1 MRNIINSSG
10 YRFLITLFLLINVWS
25 DSVLSMNDIYLSSVD
40 TNFYELEE
48 NNNLFNKITDVAY
61 QCPLQGGNSVYQ
73 ARSYLAQYDND
84 PIYTDQLNCFNVG
97 IYRKPSFTSLDE
109 ILVMPNPANES
120 FELVS
125 LSNEEVIL
133 GYELYDLLGKRNIH
147 SEKLNTRNVHI
158 DCKSLVNGIYL
169 LNIKM
174 SSGAMQ
180 QKKISIIH

>member
-1 MRNIINSSG
+1 
-10 YRFLITLFLLINVWS
+10 
-25 DSVLSMNDIYLSSVD
+25 
-40 TNFYELEE
+40 
-48 NNNLFNKITDVAY
+48 
-61 QCPLQGGNSVYQ
+61 
-73 ARSYLAQYDND
+73 
-84 PIYTDQLNCFNVG
+84 
-97 IYRKPSFTSLDE
+97 LDE